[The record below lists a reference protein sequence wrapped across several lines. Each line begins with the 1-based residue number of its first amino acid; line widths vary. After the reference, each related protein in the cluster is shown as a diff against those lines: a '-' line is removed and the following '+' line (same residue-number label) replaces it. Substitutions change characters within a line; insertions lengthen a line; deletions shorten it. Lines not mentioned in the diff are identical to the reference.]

1 MGRASVSSPNT
12 YINQQSAQMGYQQL
26 TLSIVEQMEAF
37 MLLSDFTPLYGMQ
50 CGDICKE
57 DV

>member
-1 MGRASVSSPNT
+1 
-12 YINQQSAQMGYQQL
+12 MGYQQL